1 MGGTTEK
8 AQTAQER
15 LKDALAERGAAAR
28 LASELGIDPSL
39 VTRWVQG
46 QRRPN
51 TAQRVHIEQ
60 EFGIPILDWDLEGD
74 SPSGGAA
81 A

>member
-1 MGGTTEK
+1 M
-8 AQTAQER
+8 
-15 LKDALAERGAAAR
+15 
-28 LASELGIDPSL
+28 
-39 VTRWVQG
+39 TRWVQG